1 LDDESRITR
10 GDPRVMRLSR
20 ARPGRADQLT
30 PNVTGG
36 TQVNQLGRAGP
47 DDPRGTAGEGELGS
61 SIDYSVESDY
71 QNG

>member
-10 GDPRVMRLSR
+10 GDPGVMRLSR

-36 TQVNQLGRAGP
+36 TQVDQFGRAGVV
-47 DDPRGTAGEGELGS
+47 DPRDKGG
-61 SIDYSVESDY
+61 
-71 QNG
+71 